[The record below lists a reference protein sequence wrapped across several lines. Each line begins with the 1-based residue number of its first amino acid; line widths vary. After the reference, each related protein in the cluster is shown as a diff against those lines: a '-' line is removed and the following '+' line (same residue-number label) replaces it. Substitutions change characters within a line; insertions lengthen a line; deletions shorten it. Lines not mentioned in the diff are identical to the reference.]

1 MTGNQI
7 GALLTEYL
15 LERRKAAG
23 SLTREHYV
31 VKTLVTTELIRRI
44 ADAYGVQTKGDLQ
57 VGFKYIGGLMEELGT
72 EKFVFGAEESHGYL
86 AGGYAR
92 DKDAGVAAMVMSELA
107 AQTKAAGRSLHERL
121 DALFWQY
128 GCHAEK
134 QISVTMPGSEG
145 MARMAALMRQF
156 REHPPATLA
165 GLKVVRTRDYQSLME
180 LMPGGERQPFDGP
193 SGDMVMLDVNAE
205 GTYVAVRPSGT
216 EPKVKY
222 YLFTYE
228 PAEMLAN
235 LEATKSEL
243 AERLDALG
251 NALTTFSQAAG

>member
-1 MTGNQI
+1 
-7 GALLTEYL
+7 
-15 LERRKAAG
+15 
-23 SLTREHYV
+23 
-31 VKTLVTTELIRRI
+31 
-44 ADAYGVQTKGDLQ
+44 
-57 VGFKYIGGLMEELGT
+57 
-72 EKFVFGAEESHGYL
+72 
-86 AGGYAR
+86 
-92 DKDAGVAAMVMSELA
+92 
-107 AQTKAAGRSLHERL
+107 
-121 DALFWQY
+121 
-128 GCHAEK
+128 
-134 QISVTMPGSEG
+134 
-145 MARMAALMRQF
+145 
-156 REHPPATLA
+156 
-165 GLKVVRTRDYQSLME
+165 
-180 LMPGGERQPFDGP
+180 MPGGERQPFDGP